1 MKKYLYSTALISC
14 LVFANNAMAQDLEA
28 QVKQLQEQL
37 TAQQKLI
44 NQLQQK
50 ISSNKSDIKE

>member
-1 MKKYLYSTALISC
+1 
-14 LVFANNAMAQDLEA
+14 
-28 QVKQLQEQL
+28 LQEQL

-50 ISSNKSDIKE
+50 ISSNKSDIKEW